1 MYKGAGKGGP
11 EPLGGRQ
18 SILIDYP
25 PPFFSYYLRAMS
37 ACF

>member
-1 MYKGAGKGGP
+1 MRCPIYKGAGKGGP

-25 PPFFSYYLRAMS
+25 PLFSLIIYER
-37 ACF
+37 